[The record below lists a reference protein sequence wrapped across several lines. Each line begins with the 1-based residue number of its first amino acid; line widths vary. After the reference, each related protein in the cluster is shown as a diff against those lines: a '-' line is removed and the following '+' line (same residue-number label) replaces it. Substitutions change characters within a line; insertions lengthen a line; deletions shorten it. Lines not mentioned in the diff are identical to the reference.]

1 MLALLSVLLFFSS
14 YSSNAQTA
22 STTSGTSSDILILG
36 NGWTGNLSQC
46 TYGVDCWAGS
56 TDNGDVH
63 NGAGAGGVQG
73 TFYFSG
79 TQQTITNT
87 IALSMALQASGIQVD
102 GYNYKWVYKNGNAHL
117 YNQQGG
123 ADDLEVV
130 VNVYDDS
137 GNLFKSYTYD
147 YSGAFTGWVTDSGTE
162 TFNTQFLDP
171 SMFGNVEVMVTGKD
185 IAGWSGYYGPEF
197 RWEESEITVNYSAN
211 LCYNNQLYDATC
223 PGYANALFNQQC
235 TLNALYDP
243 SCPGY
248 AAAYLIQQCTAN
260 PLHDPSCTGYQQAYL
275 NQQCKLDPLY
285 DKSCTGHLTAQCNN
299 DPLYDASCPGY
310 AAAYLADR
318 CYYDPLYDVQ
328 CTGYQQAYFDQQ
340 CEMDSQYDQLCP
352 TYLDPELVDLGD
364 FDPVQEAISEP
375 DIQVGVAELDFT
387 QPTIEAPVV
396 IEQPVAIETY
406 TGESGTGFQEVDDNI
421 DLEQQSMED
430 DIETEIAELEAQAE
444 EDEVDNPFEK
454 ERDNDEQ
461 FDEKEDKEIAEA
473 EIESNDRPDNSD
485 GESGFGKTAQEDD
498 IEKEIAALAKEA
510 DKPTEKNKKVST
522 KNDKIRM
529 LLAMKAIALTKEIE
543 NAVTIEQQMLVQRQ
557 LLALISFVPGF
568 DYAEDDILDL
578 ANFYPPKPTVD
589 HAYARWFLNDPNFG
603 AMEDLQYNFK

>member
-1 MLALLSVLLFFSS
+1 LLALLSVLLFFSS
-14 YSSNAQTA
+14 YSSNAQ
-22 STTSGTSSDILILG
+22 TSGTSSDILILG

-117 YNQQGG
+117 YNQQGS
-123 ADDLEVV
+123 ADDLEIV

-147 YSGAFTGWVTDSGTE
+147 YSGVFTGWVTDSGTE

-185 IAGWSGYYGPEF
+185 VAGWSGYYGPEF

-340 CEMDSQYDQLCP
+340 CEMDGQYDQLCP
-352 TYLDPELVDLGD
+352 TYLDPEIVDLGD
-364 FDPVQEAISEP
+364 FDPVQEATSEP

-568 DYAEDDILDL
+568 DYAQDDILDL

>member
-1 MLALLSVLLFFSS
+1 LLLALLSVLLFFSS
-14 YSSNAQTA
+14 YSSNAQ
-22 STTSGTSSDILILG
+22 TSGTSSDILILG

-117 YNQQGG
+117 YNQQGS
-123 ADDLEVV
+123 ADDLEIV

-147 YSGAFTGWVTDSGTE
+147 YSGVFTGWVTDSGTE

-185 IAGWSGYYGPEF
+185 VAGWSGYYGPEF

-340 CEMDSQYDQLCP
+340 CEMDGQYDQLCP
-352 TYLDPELVDLGD
+352 TYLDPEIVDLGD
-364 FDPVQEAISEP
+364 FDPVQEATSEP

-473 EIESNDRPDNSD
+473 EIESGDRPDNSD

-568 DYAEDDILDL
+568 DYAQDDILDL

>member
-1 MLALLSVLLFFSS
+1 LLLALLSVLLFFSS
-14 YSSNAQTA
+14 YSSNAQ
-22 STTSGTSSDILILG
+22 TSGTSSDILILG

-117 YNQQGG
+117 YNQQGS
-123 ADDLEVV
+123 ADDLEIV

-147 YSGAFTGWVTDSGTE
+147 YSGVFTGWVTDSGTE

-185 IAGWSGYYGPEF
+185 VAGWSGYYGPEF

-340 CEMDSQYDQLCP
+340 CEMDGQYDQLCP
-352 TYLDPELVDLGD
+352 TYLDPEIVDLGD
-364 FDPVQEAISEP
+364 FDPVQEATSEP

-568 DYAEDDILDL
+568 DYAQDDILDL

>member
-1 MLALLSVLLFFSS
+1 LLLALLSVLLFFSS
-14 YSSNAQTA
+14 YSSNAQ
-22 STTSGTSSDILILG
+22 TSGTSSDILILG

-117 YNQQGG
+117 YNQQGS
-123 ADDLEVV
+123 ADDLEIV

-147 YSGAFTGWVTDSGTE
+147 YSGVFTGWVTDSGTE

-185 IAGWSGYYGPEF
+185 VAGWSGYYGPEF

-340 CEMDSQYDQLCP
+340 CEMDGQYDQLCP
-352 TYLDPELVDLGD
+352 TYLDPEIVDLGD
-364 FDPVQEAISEP
+364 FDPVQEATSEP

-568 DYAEDDILDL
+568 DYAEKEL
-578 ANFYPPKPTVD
+578 NQVSFYPPKPVVD
-589 HAYARWFLNDPNFG
+589 HQYARWFLNDPNFG
-603 AMEDLQYNFK
+603 IMEDSQYNFK

>member
-14 YSSNAQTA
+14 YSSNAQT
-22 STTSGTSSDILILG
+22 GTSSDILILG

-63 NGAGAGGVQG
+63 NGAGAGGAEG

-87 IALSMALQASGIQVD
+87 IALSMALQAAGIQVD
-102 GYNYKWVYKNGNAHL
+102 GYNYKWVYKNGNAHY
-117 YNQQGG
+117 YNQQGS
-123 ADDLEVV
+123 ADDLEIV

-147 YSGAFTGWVTDSGTE
+147 YSGVFTGWVTDSGTE

-185 IAGWSGYYGPEF
+185 VAGWSGYYGPEF

-211 LCYNNQLYDATC
+211 LCYNNQLYDVTC

-243 SCPGY
+243 ACSGY

-260 PLHDPSCTGYQQAYL
+260 PLHDPSCPGYQQ
-275 NQQCKLDPLY
+275 
-285 DKSCTGHLTAQCNN
+285 
-299 DPLYDASCPGY
+299 
-310 AAAYLADR
+310 AYLADR

-340 CEMDSQYDQLCP
+340 CEMDGQYDQLCP

-364 FDPVQEAISEP
+364 FDPVQEATSEP

-406 TGESGTGFQEVDDNI
+406 TGESGKGFQEVDDNI

-430 DIETEIAELEAQAE
+430 DIEIEIAELESQAE

-454 ERDNDEQ
+454 DRDESEQVDE
-461 FDEKEDKEIAEA
+461 EDKEVAEA
-473 EIESNDRPDNSD
+473 EVESNDRPDNTD
-485 GESGFGKTAQEDD
+485 GESGTGEAVQEDD
-498 IEKEIAALAKEA
+498 IEKEIAALAEEA
-510 DKPTEKNKKVST
+510 DAPTEKKQKKKVST
-522 KNDKIRM
+522 KNDKIRL
-529 LLAMKAIALTKEIE
+529 LLAQKAIALTKEIE

-568 DYAEDDILDL
+568 DYAQEDILDL

-603 AMEDLQYNFK
+603 AMEDSQYNFK